1 MFPKFLSFC
10 NLFFERPNKE
20 IEVPNITKKW
30 TINDIS
36 IEGVMESLMKHV
48 DELANNLRK
57 NSMDI
62 LAQLQRRKDVL
73 VTQIRSELDSAHS
86 AVKRIQEQAETEQ
99 DEHKMTLKVRLLFI
113 LV

>member
-1 MFPKFLSFC
+1 MFSKFLSFC

-20 IEVPNITKKW
+20 IEIPSITKKW